1 MEKILLSLLTAVLL
15 MVLCFFVYVS
25 DYYHAKA
32 YQAEAVSADSE
43 DYIVYGDKNSSTGF
57 IFYPGGLVEAESY
70 APLLDKIAQKDVCC
84 VLVKMPFHLAVFDSG
99 AADRAIRDF
108 PDMERW
114 YIGGHS
120 LGGAMASSYAQKHED
135 SLKGLVLLA
144 AYPTDTLSA
153 LPVLSIYGSMDGVL
167 NREKYKD
174 SIKDAEICSEIIIQG
189 ANHAGFGNYGEQK
202 KITRQRFQG
211 RNSGI
216 QLLLI
221 FWNFLKHRMH
231 HDKESGLP
239 DSPPKRSRLRPF
251 PS

>member
-1 MEKILLSLLTAVLL
+1 MQHKKRPRPLWKKILLSLLTAVLL

-70 APLLDKIAQKDVCC
+70 APLLDRIVQKDVCC

-99 AADRAIRDF
+99 AADRVIRDF

-135 SLKGLVLLA
+135 TLKGLVLLA

-167 NREKYKD
+167 NRKKYKD
-174 SIKDAEICSEIIIQG
+174 SIKNAEICSEIMIQG

-202 KITRQRFQG
+202 KDNTAEI
-211 RNSGI
+211 
-216 QLLLI
+216 
-221 FWNFLKHRMH
+221 
-231 HDKESGLP
+231 
-239 DSPPKRSRLRPF
+239 SREEQWDTTASYILEFFGASDAP
-251 PS
+251 